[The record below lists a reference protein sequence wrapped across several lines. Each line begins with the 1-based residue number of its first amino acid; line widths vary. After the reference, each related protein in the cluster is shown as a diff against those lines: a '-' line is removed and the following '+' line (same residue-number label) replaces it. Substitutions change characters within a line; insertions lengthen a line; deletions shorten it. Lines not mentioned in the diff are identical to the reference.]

1 MSIARSIV
9 EVMTIM
15 RFVVPNQKI
24 MSEKILLN
32 FYLQFYD
39 DCGILNNALICGCSS
54 VAELQPSK
62 LAMWVRFPSPAPFVY
77 MWRTHVLA
85 GVRAASILRQ

>member
-62 LAMWVRFPSPAPFVY
+62 LAMWVRFPSPAPAFTNEECASSSV
-77 MWRTHVLA
+77 
-85 GVRAASILRQ
+85 GRAPDS